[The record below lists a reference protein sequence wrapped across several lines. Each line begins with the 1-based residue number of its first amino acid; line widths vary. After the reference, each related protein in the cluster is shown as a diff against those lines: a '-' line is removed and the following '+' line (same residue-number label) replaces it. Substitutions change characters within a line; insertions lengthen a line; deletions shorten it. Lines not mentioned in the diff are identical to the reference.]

1 MVENIDKEFTRHIE
15 SGSKVDRDLLKNV
28 GLAERYL
35 LVHSVLE
42 SKDERKNNKN
52 V

>member
-1 MVENIDKEFTRHIE
+1 MVSNLDKEFTKLIE
-15 SGSKVDRDLLKNV
+15 SGSKIDKSVCKNI

-42 SKDERKNNKN
+42 SKDERKKY
-52 V
+52 